1 VANKKEEKTELL
13 TKEQEKE
20 LQKMVENMLEIAAN
34 VVEEYGDLDL
44 SELSELSG
52 SLGDIVQINEN
63 SPFLDEIF
71 EGDSWKKIIKNIP
84 PIPKQPKDDKEDA
97 SE

>member
-1 VANKKEEKTELL
+1 MAKKEKDIL
-13 TKEQEKE
+13 TKKQEKE
-20 LQKMVENMLEIAAN
+20 LQSMVENMLEIAAN
-34 VVEEYGDLDL
+34 VVEEYEDLDL

-71 EGDSWKKIIKNIP
+71 KGDSWKKVIKNIP
-84 PIPKQPKDDKEDA
+84 PIPKNPEDDTE
-97 SE
+97 